1 MAERKLSLVI
11 LGKATGA
18 LAAMKSV
25 GDEAGG
31 LGKKLTNL
39 LPSFKTVALAGAAA
53 FGAVTAAALGAV
65 QAAAQDEQS
74 QKKLA
79 DQMRRTTQATDEQ
92 IAAAEKHISS
102 LMMQTGVTDDA
113 LRPALAALVRSTG
126 DAQFAQQNLTL
137 ALDISAATGKDL
149 ESVSLALGKA
159 FNGQM
164 TALTRLG
171 IPLDQGAVKA
181 KNLTEIVGALQSQF
195 GGAAADAADTF
206 SGRLQILR
214 TSLGEAVEGIGYAL
228 LPLAE
233 RLVAFFQTKVV
244 PVIQAFSDELAG
256 GGGMRDALIAA
267 AAQMGTFGLQAIK
280 IVESIAV
287 AFVTFGNAVVAIGKP
302 ILVVVG
308 NIAAGL
314 TLLFTGSFA
323 KAGDMFNKFETAYL
337 ALDKLNVD
345 VNTVRASFAA
355 FTADVVGLSKQNFA
369 KGLTDGLSRFDKKGK
384 EASETGDDF
393 LKVLAGLQA
402 NAGGAGS
409 KVKQVADQ
417 MKVFTDSLKQARD
430 ATRSQTDATKAV
442 GAAQDSLK
450 AKTQGVTDAQARFDM
465 VVKGFPASARESIDA
480 SRRFADAQRSVRDAG
495 LQVADAVRGVTEAE
509 KRLADLRAQKA
520 DIGKVGAAERALER
534 SKYGVEEANFRVT
547 DAERELAE
555 LRADPDASAI
565 AIRRAEIDL
574 AEAKLSVSDSVL
586 AIADAERRLADER
599 DAAATPDEIADAER
613 NLQHAKMEVVDA
625 IDAQTRATEDQ
636 SDAQD
641 ILNEVT
647 TGAAVGSLVYES
659 ALKDLEDAKRDQTSA
674 SETLTDA
681 IRNEADAVRDLAAAT
696 ATLLTVQGKTKAGVQ
711 TRAAAGL
718 GVSVGAGGS
727 VIENIGT
734 VSANGANAMAGAGS
748 TNVTLNVQSGIS
760 NPVETANEIIDALR
774 QWERANGNLNLAI

>member
-39 LPSFKTVALAGAAA
+39 MPSFKTVALAGAAA

-113 LRPALAALVRSTG
+113 LRPALAALVRATG
-126 DAQFAQQNLTL
+126 DAQFAQENLTL

-171 IPLDQGAVKA
+171 IPLDQSAVKA

-206 SGRLQILR
+206 SGRLRILR

-228 LPLAE
+228 LPIAE

-244 PVIQAFSDELAG
+244 PVIQAFANTLAG
-256 GGGMRDALIAA
+256 GGGLRDALIAA
-267 AAQMGTFGLQAIK
+267 AAQSGEFGLKVIK
-280 IVESIAV
+280 IVESV
-287 AFVTFGNAVVAIGKP
+287 TLAFVKFSNTLATIGKP
-302 ILVVVG
+302 LLQLIGLLG
-308 NIAAGL
+308 AG
-314 TLLFTGSFA
+314 TVLLFTGSLS
-323 KAGDMFNKFETAYL
+323 KADAFNDKFQQL
-337 ALDKLNVD
+337 A
-345 VNTVRASFAA
+345 NTMGGLKINTDEVRASFAR
-355 FTADVVGLSKQNFA
+355 FTGEVVSLSKLNAA
-369 KGLTDGLSRFDKKGK
+369 KATTDGLSRFDQSAKQ
-384 EASETGDDF
+384 ASLTGDDF
-393 LKVLAGLQA
+393 LKVLKDLQA
-402 NAGGAGS
+402 NAGDAGS

-465 VVKGFPASARESIDA
+465 VVRGFPASARESIDA
-480 SRRFADAQRSVRDAG
+480 SRKFADAQRSVRDAG
-495 LQVADAVRGVTEAE
+495 LQVADATRGVTEAE

-547 DAERELAE
+547 DAERALAE

-565 AIRRAEIDL
+565 DIRRAEIDL

-586 AIADAERRLADER
+586 AIADAERRLFDER
-599 DAAATPDEIADAER
+599 NAAATPDEIADAER
-613 NLQHAKMEVVDA
+613 NLERAKMQVVDA

-636 SDAQD
+636 SDAQTH
-641 ILNEVT
+641 LNEVT
-647 TGAAVGSLVYES
+647 MGAAVGSLVYES
-659 ALKDLEDAKRDQTSA
+659 ALKDLEDAKRDQQAA
-674 SETLTDA
+674 SETLADA

-696 ATLLTVQGKTKAGVQ
+696 ATLLAVQGKTKASVQ

-734 VSANGANAMAGAGS
+734 VSANAAAAGAAGS
-748 TNVTLNVQSGIS
+748 GTSLTLNVQAGIS

-774 QWERANGNLNLAI
+774 QWERANGSLPLAI